1 MGLLKNQDAQ
11 LMLLAGFIIAIGV
24 IVTSLMLNSIVF
36 LSIVSVDTASGNEI
50 INLLQISEDEIRS
63 AYRDAIVPGRNDTL
77 NINNFSVR
85 MKNVKGNLSM
95 IYALHGEGINMN
107 WDVSNWIN
115 NRSALFTQNGGDGAA
130 DWTLMESVNNLS
142 VFELRNVSG
151 NDLEVILTNQT
162 TGAFLWSLK
171 LENSSTV
178 KIKNSGGSA
187 FYYTVDNTSISLLNG
202 SYKLNENVG
211 NNISRVAIKH
221 GNDASGKFNITGT
234 TSNGRNFTRA
244 RDYVLNA
251 TVAYSKSGVRA
262 NITSPVTVPW

>member
-1 MGLLKNQDAQ
+1 MGLLKNQEAQ

-50 INLLQISEDEIRS
+50 IDLLQISEDEIKS
-63 AYRDAIVPGRNDTL
+63 AYRDAIAPGRNDTL
-77 NINNFSVR
+77 KFNNFSVR
-85 MKNVKGNLSM
+85 MKNFKGNLSM
-95 IYALHGEGINMN
+95 LYALHGEGIDMN
-107 WDVSNWIN
+107 WDVSNWSN
-115 NRSALFTQNGGDGAA
+115 NRYAMLTKNGGEGAA
-130 DWTLMESVNNLS
+130 DWTLVESVKNLS

-151 NDLEVILTNQT
+151 TDLEVILTNQN
-162 TGAFLWSLK
+162 TGAFLWSMK

-178 KIKNSGGSA
+178 KINNSGGSA
-187 FYYTVDNTSISLLNG
+187 FYYTVDTSISLLNG

-221 GNDASGKFNITGT
+221 GNDASGRFNITGT